1 MKIFSI
7 RERHKSRHKFRVN
20 KVCKTE
26 ELRKYFVNLEIEIEV
41 FSYIICSLDFKHISC
56 ILFLLHMKTMNGV
69 VSWYILAPHHLFH
82 SIAYV
87 SFLSIFF
94 LVFFWVLLLAEVFT
108 WVWGYLKKAVEFSLS
123 HLLKISLKENLICFK
138 ILGIWS
144 NILYLFVIY
153 FFANPFLLSTQKTW
167 GIHRAWKSCF
177 LLPTYKPA
185 T

>member
-94 LVFFWVLLLAEVFT
+94 L
-108 WVWGYLKKAVEFSLS
+108 S
-123 HLLKISLKENLICFK
+123 
-138 ILGIWS
+138 
-144 NILYLFVIY
+144 
-153 FFANPFLLSTQKTW
+153 FLLSSITRW
-167 GIHRAWKSCF
+167 GIYVSLGILKKSSGVF
-177 LLPTYKPA
+177 AVTFTEDIFKGKLNLF
-185 T
+185 